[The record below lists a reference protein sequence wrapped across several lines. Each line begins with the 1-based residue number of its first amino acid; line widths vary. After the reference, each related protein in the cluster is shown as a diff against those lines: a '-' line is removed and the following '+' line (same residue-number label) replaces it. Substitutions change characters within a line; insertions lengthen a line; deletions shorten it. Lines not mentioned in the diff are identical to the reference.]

1 MTMEIL
7 STTNGQSIG
16 QSGDGP
22 SGQCGEVVKEVF
34 CVSPD
39 GLVVSFTSS
48 SSHVT
53 FSCLLSDY

>member
-39 GLVVSFTSS
+39 GLVVSLA
-48 SSHVT
+48 V
-53 FSCLLSDY
+53 LAVM